1 MKDAYYFPHDSN
13 AIDDPKI
20 MIMVSEMG
28 LESYAIYWIIIEH
41 LRQQPDF
48 VSHIKILKPLAL
60 RHGSSDAK
68 FYTVVNNYGLF
79 IIDENNFF
87 SPSLTQRMQPYIARQ
102 VAGRKAGIAS
112 GIARNERTLN
122 DGLTSKVKESKVKDN
137 NIPSKEDFINHAL
150 SKISNIDR
158 LSVGLKYEAW
168 IENDWYNGN
177 GKKIKN
183 WKSSLTNTLPYLPTK
198 EISTKDQLIAAK
210 KRRDENK

>member
-1 MKDAYYFPHDSN
+1 MKDAYYFPHDCN

-20 MIMVSEMG
+20 MIMISEMG

-41 LRQQPDF
+41 LRQQPNF
-48 VSHIKILKPLAL
+48 ISHIKILKPLAL

-68 FYTVVNNYGLF
+68 FYTVVNNYSLF

-87 SPSLTQRMQPYIARQ
+87 SPSLVQRMQPYISRQ

-112 GIARNERTLN
+112 GKARNERLLN
-122 DGLTSKVKESKVKDN
+122 DRSTSKVKESKVKDN
-137 NIPSKEDFINHAL
+137 NIPRKQDFINYAL
-150 SKISNIDR
+150 SKISNMDR
-158 LSVGLKYEAW
+158 QAIGLKYDAW
-168 IENDWYNGN
+168 IENDWHNGN

-183 WKSSLTNTLPYLPTK
+183 WKSSLTNTLVYLPKK

-210 KRRDENK
+210 KQRDEYI